1 MDTRHDPGALTRAS
15 AVSAAEQLK
24 AGTWESVEA
33 LAVLAIAAKGS
44 PDAAVLLERASGAA
58 SGLRAG
64 TWESVRALGWLARAQ
79 TELRG

>member
-1 MDTRHDPGALTRAS
+1 M
-15 AVSAAEQLK
+15 
-24 AGTWESVEA
+24 
-33 LAVLAIAAKGS
+33 LAIAAKGT

-64 TWESVRALGWLARAQ
+64 TWESIRALGWLARAQ